1 MTGIIL
7 AAGKSQRMNSDLPKV
22 LLPLAGKPL
31 LFYVLKSVQDSGLKR
46 IIIVV
51 GRSHNQVKKAFAN
64 RQVEFVLQERLLGT
78 ADAVKTCTHLLSDD
92 EEIVVFCGDTPLL
105 TANTIKKLIEV
116 HRQANADATV
126 LTAILENPFGYGRII
141 RDTQNQVTAIVE
153 ENEASEEI
161 KKIKEINSGVFVFRW
176 QRLRPILEELKPSA
190 RTGEYYLT
198 DAIIAL
204 KAVDAKVAAYCT
216 PDSSE
221 ILGVNTKEEFEQVA
235 KILMKRNEAA

>member
-7 AAGKSQRMNSDLPKV
+7 AAGKSQRMKSDLPKV

-31 LFYVLKSVQDSGLKR
+31 LFYVLKVAQESGLAR

-51 GRSHNQVKKAFAN
+51 GRSHNQVKKALAGAK
-64 RQVEFVLQERLLGT
+64 VEFVLQKKLLGT
-78 ADAVKTCTHLLSDD
+78 ADAVKTCANLLTDN

-105 TANTIKKLIEV
+105 TAKTIKKLIAV
-116 HRQANADATV
+116 HQQAKADATV
-126 LTAILENPFGYGRII
+126 LTAILENPSGYGRII
-141 RDTQNQVTAIVE
+141 RDAQSQVTAIVE
-153 ENEASEEI
+153 ERDASDKI

-176 QRLRPILEELKPSA
+176 QSLRPILNELKPSPI
-190 RTGEYYLT
+190 TNEYYLT
-198 DAIIAL
+198 DAIVAL
-204 KAVDAKVAAYCT
+204 KASGAKVVAYCT

-235 KILMKRNEAA
+235 RILAKSDEAA